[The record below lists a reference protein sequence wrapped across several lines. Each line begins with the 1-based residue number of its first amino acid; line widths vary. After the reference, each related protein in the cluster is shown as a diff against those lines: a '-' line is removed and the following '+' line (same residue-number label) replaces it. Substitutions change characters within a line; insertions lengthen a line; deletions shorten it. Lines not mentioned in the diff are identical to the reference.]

1 VLSFLLQGIGLGI
14 SAALSPGPFQ
24 SIIIAQS
31 LKRGWR
37 QTLPIIIAP
46 LIGDIPIAILLVV
59 LLRQLPNNFLSIIS
73 LAGAILLLYLAWR
86 IFLDLRSD
94 SAANSEIPSTKLHP
108 ARGLLLGL
116 SMLFLSPGPYL
127 YWSLVLGPLLLS
139 ALEQD
144 VATAIAFLLGFY
156 LFSVGGLVLLSVML
170 SRLGK
175 LDGKLNQTL
184 RLGSLVLMLLIA
196 MILIARTLTT

>member
-37 QTLPIIIAP
+37 QTLPIIFAP
-46 LIGDIPIAILLVV
+46 LIGDIPIAILMVV

-73 LAGAILLLYLAWR
+73 LAGAILLLYLAWG
-86 IFLDLRSD
+86 IFQDLRS
-94 SAANSEIPSTKLHP
+94 SSVVNSEVPGTKLHP
-108 ARGLLLGL
+108 ARGLLMGF

-144 VATAIAFLLGFY
+144 IASAIAFLLGFY

-175 LDGKLNQTL
+175 LDGNFNQAL
-184 RLGSLVLMLLIA
+184 RIGSLILMLLIA
-196 MILIARTLTT
+196 TILIARTLST